1 MLGITKVY
9 EQRLKWYI
17 SVYESKNFQVHY
29 FLNSGLNIMIKRG
42 YEQRLSSLQYLQGN
56 KINIKR

>member
-17 SVYESKNFQVHY
+17 SVYESKNFQVY
-29 FLNSGLNIMIKRG
+29 YLLNSGLNIMIKRG